1 MSVFMWGI
9 NYMVSDF
16 LILDFL
22 WVYFI
27 CLNFYEDFKVDVCN
41 IIRCNLGL
49 FVECKNDIELKKN
62 VYINLCVFD
71 IVGLK
76 FVVNL

>member
-27 CLNFYEDFKVDVCN
+27 CLNFYKDFKVDVCN

-49 FVECKNDIELKKN
+49 FVGCKNDIELKKKC
-62 VYINLCVFD
+62 VY
-71 IVGLK
+71 
-76 FVVNL
+76 